1 MAAGL
6 IAATSKPEVDARLQ
20 QLATAIITTREQVR
34 LLENWRA
41 PHDLAYLMGL
51 GYTQEQIDDLTAFI
65 TITAAW
71 TDQIGAG
78 GTMSAN
84 DGSLFA
90 RLLTQIYGISG
101 LAGIVTAPP
110 AEP

>member
-1 MAAGL
+1 
-6 IAATSKPEVDARLQ
+6 
-20 QLATAIITTREQVR
+20 
-34 LLENWRA
+34 
-41 PHDLAYLMGL
+41 
-51 GYTQEQIDDLTAFI
+51 
-65 TITAAW
+65 
-71 TDQIGAG
+71 
-78 GTMSAN
+78 MSAN